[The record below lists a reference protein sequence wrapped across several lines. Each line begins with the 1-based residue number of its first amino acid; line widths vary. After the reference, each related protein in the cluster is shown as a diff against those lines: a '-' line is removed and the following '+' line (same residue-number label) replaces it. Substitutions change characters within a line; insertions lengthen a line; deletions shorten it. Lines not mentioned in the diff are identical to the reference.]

1 MSNLVDLVYRPLNLQ
16 VVRSYN
22 EEGNGRIGSALVT
35 YVSLYL
41 GMALILRTCLACRNN
56 IFLIY
61 LYMHL

>member
-16 VVRSYN
+16 GVRSYN

-41 GMALILRTCLACRNN
+41 GMALILRTCRNN